1 MMRWARRCFPLG
13 FLLIVASVHQSF
25 GDEGDPCQVKS
36 DIPGVCRASSA
47 CENIEGYI
55 KAGSLSTSQVP
66 SCGFGAREEII
77 CCPTTAYP
85 PTDRVNQFEVPQT
98 SSERSRL
105 PDREAEIL
113 NPTTTTERS
122 QPDRQSRLDKNQN
135 FFDFNKLLSTTT
147 AKPQRSHESLK
158 SLPNQQSM
166 NIPNHPSMPNH
177 QIRNTPDQQT
187 MNIPTHQSNQQFMN
201 TPTHQSMN
209 MPNNQPINNPSHQ
222 SMKMPTHE
230 SNKMPIQSVGGW
242 GIAPPKDRHPATT
255 QRSRM
260 DQQWGWDSREP
271 RIVNRPLT
279 TPRSMAQNQQNG
291 DGSLI
296 HLVNDRLR
304 EQGMHIEPARE
315 VQVVETTPSPV
326 MDPFEPYKFRGAESE
341 TDAQPQPQ
349 LEPEPQPQPWREPD
363 NDLEPSSTP
372 SSFEAVERPNTS
384 RVNVPDKER
393 PAVAACAK
401 IRSGGR
407 PLTAHIL
414 GGTAVDP
421 GVYPHMAALAG
432 KNFDLYGFHC
442 GGSLIASR
450 FVLTAAHCVN
460 SDEYEAS
467 FVRLGAIA
475 LDNPAAGYQ
484 DINVTHVKIHPN
496 YVPASKY
503 NDIAVLEL
511 AQDAIVS
518 DTIAPACL
526 YTEPTFSPAGRKLF
540 VAGWGT
546 MNRTT
551 RARSNILLRAELDL
565 VPSDKCSAAF
575 AEQPTAKRQL
585 KMGVIESLLC
595 ATDKKLVK
603 DACQGDSGGPLIL
616 EENEVDGFFSIL
628 GVINSGFGCAT
639 NTPGLYTRVSSF
651 LDFIEGIVWPANRV

>member
-85 PTDRVNQFEVPQT
+85 PTD
-98 SSERSRL
+98 
-105 PDREAEIL
+105 
-113 NPTTTTERS
+113 
-122 QPDRQSRLDKNQN
+122 
-135 FFDFNKLLSTTT
+135 
-147 AKPQRSHESLK
+147 
-158 SLPNQQSM
+158 
-166 NIPNHPSMPNH
+166 
-177 QIRNTPDQQT
+177 
-187 MNIPTHQSNQQFMN
+187 
-201 TPTHQSMN
+201 
-209 MPNNQPINNPSHQ
+209 
-222 SMKMPTHE
+222 
-230 SNKMPIQSVGGW
+230 
-242 GIAPPKDRHPATT
+242 
-255 QRSRM
+255 
-260 DQQWGWDSREP
+260 
-271 RIVNRPLT
+271 
-279 TPRSMAQNQQNG
+279 
-291 DGSLI
+291 
-296 HLVNDRLR
+296 
-304 EQGMHIEPARE
+304 
-315 VQVVETTPSPV
+315 
-326 MDPFEPYKFRGAESE
+326 
-341 TDAQPQPQ
+341 
-349 LEPEPQPQPWREPD
+349 
-363 NDLEPSSTP
+363 
-372 SSFEAVERPNTS
+372 PNTS